1 LNEYTE
7 RKEMPGDIVC
17 MALGSVPEGEQRSRF
32 LAVGLSDSTVRIIS
46 LDPQVSR
53 LNFINKKKSDL
64 LFVGLS
70 KSIEYAS
77 TSSSS

>member
-1 LNEYTE
+1 
-7 RKEMPGDIVC
+7 MPGDIIC

-46 LDPQVSR
+46 LDPQVS
-53 LNFINKKKSDL
+53 NKNKFHILIKQMFFL
-64 LFVGLS
+64 CLIGLFN
-70 KSIEYAS
+70 SIKYAS

>member
-1 LNEYTE
+1 
-7 RKEMPGDIVC
+7 MPGDIVC

>member
-7 RKEMPGDIVC
+7 RKEMPGDIIC

-46 LDPQVSR
+46 LDPQVSKK
-53 LNFINKKKSDL
+53 NFIR
-64 LFVGLS
+64 
-70 KSIEYAS
+70 
-77 TSSSS
+77 